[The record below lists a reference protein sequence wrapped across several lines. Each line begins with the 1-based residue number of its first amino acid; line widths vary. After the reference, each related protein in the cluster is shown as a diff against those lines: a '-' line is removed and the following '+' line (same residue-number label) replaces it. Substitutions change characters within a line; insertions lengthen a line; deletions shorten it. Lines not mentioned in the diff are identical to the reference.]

1 MRDNP
6 KPLQVYKHF
15 KGTYYQVL
23 TVAKHSE
30 TGDMLVIYKA
40 LFGSDQVYARP
51 LEMFLSEVDHDKY
64 PDVKQKW
71 RFALAT
77 GQGKRA
83 KSPESGH
90 EKEEAV
96 MEEPVDREEGSQD
109 AEAGLSDDTDE
120 DIPKTVDEG
129 TETDVDEG
137 TETDADEEE
146 VKEAGEDD
154 FLDKFL
160 DADTYEEKLDIFTDM
175 WKTINENNIDNVATI
190 MDLNLTGETLEEK
203 YKEIL
208 SHLKMRARYESSRL
222 R

>member
-30 TGDMLVIYKA
+30 TGEKFVIYKA
-40 LFGSDQVYARP
+40 LFGSDEVYARP
-51 LEMFLSEVDHDKY
+51 LDMFLSEVDHDKY
-64 PDVKQKW
+64 PGVKQKW

-77 GQGKRA
+77 GQNKGA
-83 KSPESGH
+83 QSPVKDQEESGG
-90 EKEEAV
+90 KDEETKDSV
-96 MEEPVDREEGSQD
+96 SID
-109 AEAGLSDDTDE
+109 AAQIPDE
-120 DIPKTVDEG
+120 DGEETVTADE
-129 TETDVDEG
+129 
-137 TETDADEEE
+137 DEEE
-146 VKEAGEDD
+146 TTPADDD
-154 FLDKFL
+154 FLDRFL
-160 DADTYEEKLDIFTDM
+160 DADTYEEKLDVFTDM
-175 WKTINENNIDNVATI
+175 WKTIDESNIDNVATI
-190 MDLNLTGETLEEK
+190 MDLTLTGDTLEEK